1 MNKTGDHSEWKLI
14 KTEPG
19 PDLTLFRIRFD
30 WMENPR
36 NGYTLKATVVEAP
49 DWINVVALTPENKLV
64 VVRQYRFGSGRVTC
78 EIPAGLPEA
87 GESIQE
93 AAVRELR
100 EETGYT
106 SEEWEYLG
114 WVDPNPAFLNNRS
127 HHLLARNARRT
138 HPAALDEGENLVAE
152 ELSLEEL
159 REEIR
164 AGSFRHSLA
173 FCALAH
179 VFDLRELLAGSE
191 EP

>member
-138 HPAALDEGENLVAE
+138 HPEALDEGENLVAE

-173 FCALAH
+173 ICALAH